1 MKKFITSVACVSV
14 FFIGLGTLVEKVGA
28 KFKSDEKALALI
40 QAAPQAIGGD
50 AAIAN
55 EQSLRIKGR
64 TIKTLKLQDSEKSV
78 EGDTEIALQ
87 LPNKFSKH
95 VKLGD
100 GGAEVAEVNA
110 VKQVV
115 VIGGEEGA
123 MKERTP
129 GTADGTR
136 KFVLKSDDGDVQEIN
151 TDDGHKI
158 IVRKAGDGEEL
169 PMRISSADGKEIIVK
184 KRVGGEPLAEKRN
197 NELFHTMLGLLLSSP
212 AGMDVSYTYGGEQQ
226 VDSRPCNV
234 VVATFGGDSVKLYL
248 DSSSNLP
255 VMIAYTGM
263 DMPHM
268 IKFDKQVAPPADGQ
282 KDVIFFRSEGG
293 PGQTAEFQ
301 VRFSDY
307 RSVDGVQL
315 PYKWVTTVN
324 GAAPETL
331 DVANYEVNPANI
343 ADAFGKQKIFVR
355 TPKPDQE

>member
-1 MKKFITSVACVSV
+1 MKKFITSIVCVSV

-40 QAAPQAIGGD
+40 QAARQAIGGD

-55 EQSLRIKGR
+55 VQSLRIKGH
-64 TIKTLKLQDSEKSV
+64 TTKTLKLKDSEKTV

-87 LPNKFSKH
+87 LPNKFSKQ

-100 GGAEVAEVNA
+100 GNIEVGEVNA
-110 VKQVV
+110 VKQVQ
-115 VIGGEEGA
+115 VIVGEEGA
-123 MKERTP
+123 IKERTA
-129 GTADGTR
+129 GTPEGTR
-136 KFVLKSDDGDVQEIN
+136 KFVVKADGGDVQEIN
-151 TDDGHKI
+151 TDDGQKI
-158 IVRKAGDGEEL
+158 IVRKSVNGEEL
-169 PMRISSADGKEIIVK
+169 PMKISTADGQKIIVS
-184 KRVGGEPLAEKRN
+184 KRVEGDHHAEMRN
-197 NELFHTMLGLLLSSP
+197 NELLHALLGLLLSTP

-234 VVATFGGDSVKLYL
+234 VVATVGGDSVKLYL

-255 VMIAYTGM
+255 VMIAYTGT
-263 DMPHM
+263 DMPAV
-268 IKFDKQVAPPADGQ
+268 IKFDKPVAPPADGQ

-293 PGQTAEFQ
+293 PGQSAEFQ

-324 GAAPETL
+324 GAASETL
-331 DVANYEVNPANI
+331 DVSGYEVNPANI

-355 TPKPDQE
+355 TAKPDQE